1 MSHLLLIILGFSII
15 FIATTLGAATIYLFK
30 NNISQKLNT
39 LFLGFAG
46 GIMVAASI
54 WSLIIPSISQSEEN
68 MGKLSFIPAAIGII
82 LGGLFLVDL
91 DKIIPHFHK
100 GTNEEE
106 GPHVK
111 IDKSIKL
118 FYCPFIIFIICQRKM

>member
-1 MSHLLLIILGFSII
+1 MCNNIVGGKNMSHLLLIILGFSII

-54 WSLIIPSISQSEEN
+54 
-68 MGKLSFIPAAIGII
+68 
-82 LGGLFLVDL
+82 
-91 DKIIPHFHK
+91 
-100 GTNEEE
+100 
-106 GPHVK
+106 
-111 IDKSIKL
+111 
-118 FYCPFIIFIICQRKM
+118 

>member
-1 MSHLLLIILGFSII
+1 MCNNIVGGKNMSHLLLIILGFSII

-30 NNISQKLNT
+30 NNISQKINT

-82 LGGLFLVDL
+82 LGGLFLVGL
-91 DKIIPHFHK
+91 DKIIF
-100 GTNEEE
+100 
-106 GPHVK
+106 
-111 IDKSIKL
+111 IKEL
-118 FYCPFIIFIICQRKM
+118 MKKKDLMLKLINLLNCF